1 MTGQGFHRVLEARL
15 EALGDR
21 IDALRHKMAK
31 SEGAEKVEAF
41 GEVDELEQR
50 YKSLGGRL
58 QSLNS
63 EGAGFRQDAK
73 AEVEK
78 LADDLSG
85 AVEEFT
91 LWVDRGY
98 HPDLRPKS
106 GGKS

>member
-1 MTGQGFHRVLEARL
+1 MAEQGFHRILEARL

-21 IDALRHKMAK
+21 IDTLRHKMAR
-31 SEGAEKVEAF
+31 SQGREKIEAF
-41 GEVDELEQR
+41 GEVDELERR
-50 YKSLGGRL
+50 YKTLGTRL
-58 QSLNS
+58 QALNS

-73 AEVEK
+73 AEVEN

-91 LWVDRGY
+91 LWVDRGCR
-98 HPDLRPKS
+98 PDLRPKS